1 MCSKTTQRRREEE
14 EEEEE
19 EVVEEEEEQLVSR
32 FIAVSRE
39 RLIVLD
45 SHGKGVGAIA
55 TVKSNHH
62 LTQLVKITFR
72 RRDPNLVHLFFSTGL
87 PGDPVASGDG
97 DTPGNGTPPPPMLR
111 EKSYRLSKTMQFV
124 EALQA
129 NMKRFKE

>member
-1 MCSKTTQRRREEE
+1 MCSKTTQRGEGRRE

-87 PGDPVASGDG
+87 TAGSGASGGG
-97 DTPGNGTPPPPMLR
+97 DTPGNGGSTT
-111 EKSYRLSKTMQFV
+111 SY
-124 EALQA
+124 A
-129 NMKRFKE
+129 